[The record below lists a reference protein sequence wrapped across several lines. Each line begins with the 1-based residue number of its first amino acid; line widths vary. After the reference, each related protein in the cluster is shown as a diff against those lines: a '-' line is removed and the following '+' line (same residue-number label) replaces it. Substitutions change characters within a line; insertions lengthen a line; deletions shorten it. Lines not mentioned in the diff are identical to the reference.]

1 MARLFGTDGVR
12 GLANGEILTASLAQN
27 LATSAALVLTEELR
41 DSGSG
46 RKPLAVVGNDSR
58 VSGQFLQATVAG
70 GLASAGCD
78 VIDVEANRPE
88 LKKAG
93 LLTRDARV
101 VERKKAGLK
110 KARKA
115 SQFSKR

>member
-12 GLANGEILTASLAQN
+12 GLANGDVVTA
-27 LATSAALVLTEELR
+27 E
-41 DSGSG
+41 
-46 RKPLAVVGNDSR
+46 
-58 VSGQFLQATVAG
+58 
-70 GLASAGCD
+70 LAS
-78 VIDVEANRPE
+78 PE
-88 LKKAG
+88 ETAAARNSPLI
-93 LLTRDARV
+93 RDARV